1 MPPFMP
7 RGFGSL
13 LLGVALALAACSQSS
28 PPTPG
33 SGGTGGASGAGAGPG
48 GSAGAGSAAGS
59 GPSDDGAAG
68 GDDSGSDAP
77 EAGQGGSPCRWL
89 LLEPSGAR
97 PSPRSSRGVSYDPQ
111 GRRLLVVGGYGAEQV
126 TLSEMWALSLTGSP
140 VWTEIATTVSMP
152 LSDGPYGAHGI
163 IDGQHL
169 IYLQSSS
176 SPVWML
182 DLAGPPVFTPL
193 PTENPFAMPV
203 RIGNVVL
210 DAPMRR
216 VVFFGANFG
225 GRYLPEPF
233 ALSLSNP
240 ATWNALMPPGDM
252 SSPVMLERI
261 VVLDAPRRRLIV
273 FGDRSAPIETNL
285 WTLALSEP
293 PAWSQLAAAGKGPY
307 RAMGNEGAYD
317 PLGQRLLVFTPSEFD
332 PAGGGGGAG
341 GAAPDGG
348 EDLRPQVFSLS
359 LSGDPVWK
367 RLATRGDTPNWFRR
381 RPVYDEANDRMLFF
395 GGYDGDRYTNDVWA
409 LDLASCR

>member
-1 MPPFMP
+1 
-7 RGFGSL
+7 L
-13 LLGVALALAACSQSS
+13 LFAVLASAACSESS

-33 SGGTGGASGAGAGPG
+33 PGGAGGAGAGRG
-48 GSAGAGSAAGS
+48 GSAGAGNAAGS

-68 GDDSGSDAP
+68 GDDSGSDAR
-77 EAGQGGSPCRWL
+77 EAGQDGTACAWL

-97 PSPRSSRGVSYDPQ
+97 PSPRISRGVSYDPQ
-111 GRRLLVVGGYGAEQV
+111 GRRLLVVGGYG
-126 TLSEMWALSLTGSP
+126 SESATPSDMWALSLTGPP

-152 LSDGPYGAHGI
+152 LSGGPYGSHSI

-169 IYLQSSS
+169 IQMQSTS

-193 PTENPFAMPV
+193 ATENPLAVPLF
-203 RIGNVVL
+203 IDNVVL
-210 DAPMRR
+210 DAPTRR
-216 VVFFGANFG
+216 LVFFGANVG

-240 ATWNALMPPGDM
+240 ATWNAIMPPGDM
-252 SSPVMLERI
+252 SSPVLLERI
-261 VVLDAPRRRLIV
+261 VVVDGPRRRLIV
-273 FGDRSAPIETNL
+273 FGGNGAPIETSL
-285 WTLALSEP
+285 WALTLSDP
-293 PAWSQLAAAGKGPY
+293 PAWSRLAAIGQGPY
-307 RAMGNEGAYD
+307 GAMGNEGAYD

-332 PAGGGGGAG
+332 PAGGGGGAA
-341 GAAPDGG
+341 GAPPDGG

-367 RLATRGDTPNWFRR
+367 RLATRGETPRWFRR
-381 RPVYDEANDRMLFF
+381 RPVYDEGNDRMLFF
-395 GGYDGDRYTNDVWA
+395 GGRALDGDTNDVWA